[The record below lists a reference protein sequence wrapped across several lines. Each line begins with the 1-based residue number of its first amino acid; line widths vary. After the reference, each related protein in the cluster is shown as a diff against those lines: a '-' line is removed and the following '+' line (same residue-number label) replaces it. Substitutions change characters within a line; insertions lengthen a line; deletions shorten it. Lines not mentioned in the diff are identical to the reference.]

1 LEPKLKQSIKSTN
14 EPRHLELPAAIARS
28 FTQLK
33 LARSQSLLATTDL
46 STAAIDYQIE
56 LRDTILYHLAEVRS
70 DLARQLFGNAP
81 RNRSLSANPN
91 RKNITG
97 SSARRLRRLNL
108 INRKH

>member
-1 LEPKLKQSIKSTN
+1 MKQSIKSTN
-14 EPRHLELPAAIARS
+14 EPRHLELPAEIARL

-46 STAAIDYQIE
+46 STAAAIDYQIE